1 MTEKCITLND
11 ILYKDK
17 HYKIDRIILVD
28 ERDVKKLEGQGAIRR
43 LEEPKPKPKKKRIVY
58 PITPVVEVVEE
69 IRIKPK
75 KKKKY
80 TRKIKKRKVKSRR
93 KYAYPET

>member
-28 ERDVKKLEGQGAIRR
+28 ERDVKKLESQGAIRR
-43 LEEPKPKPKKKRIVY
+43 LEEPKLKLKKKRIVY
-58 PITPVVEVVEE
+58 PITPVIEVVEE

-80 TRKIKKRKVKSRR
+80 TRKTKKRKVKSRR